1 MPAIGRYTV
10 VFALLI
16 AGMRDLSARC
26 VTEGTDNEP
35 LARIL
40 LEDLEAAV
48 LQPGAAVCAHGLDGR
63 A

>member
-1 MPAIGRYTV
+1 
-10 VFALLI
+10 LLI

-26 VTEGTDNEP
+26 VTEDTDNEP

-48 LQPGAAVCAHGLDGR
+48 LQPGASVCAHGLDGR